1 MLKKSILC
9 MLIPPC
15 VDKALSVRIIKVLLI
30 PLLLTSLFN
39 TNANALSSLQ
49 QSACTVLLCLS
60 ASAGTRPHECSA
72 PIRKFLK
79 DTLNPRKWYKTVT
92 NRKNFLKLCP
102 TGTNP
107 QIEQAVAN
115 SNQDDPNLDEYANA
129 VATINPDECSADY
142 LNNHVDIQILRG
154 IRPVYEKQVPISQ
167 LSKYQNIKSIK
178 PVLMNPA
185 CNSIYKSKYQE
196 LKEPTN
202 TCNTQQSYTFQDWNN
217 GYTKKQISHKEYL
230 SLDDNQRAKYE
241 QQVSYSY
248 KDYIKYKKQKNKYQK
263 QVKDGMITQ
272 RCVNNNS
279 NDGTTCYYT
288 FFYKII
294 PINKKCWI
302 D

>member
-1 MLKKSILC
+1 MLKKSVIKIV
-9 MLIPPC
+9 LIT
-15 VDKALSVRIIKVLLI
+15 A
-30 PLLLTSLFN
+30 LLTSLFS
-39 TNANALSSLQ
+39 TNANALTSLQ

-60 ASAGTRPHECSA
+60 ASLGTRPHECSA

-79 DTLNPRKWYKTVT
+79 DTLNPRKVWKTIS

-107 QIEQAVAN
+107 QINQAVAGLEEN
-115 SNQDDPNLDEYANA
+115 DPDLEEYTNA
-129 VATINPDECSADY
+129 VASVNPDECSADY
-142 LNNHVDIQILRG
+142 LNNHVDIQISRDLR
-154 IRPVYEKQVPISQ
+154 IVYKKQVPISQ
-167 LSKYQNIKSIK
+167 LSNYQKIKSIK

-196 LKEPTN
+196 LKKPTN
-202 TCNTQQSYTFQDWNN
+202 ICNTQQSYTFQEWNS
-217 GYTKKQISHKEYL
+217 GYTKKQISQKEYL
-230 SLDDNQRAKYE
+230 SLDDNQRTKYE
-241 QQVSYSY
+241 QKVSYSY
-248 KDYIKYKKQKNKYQK
+248 KNYIKYKKQKNKYQK
-263 QVKDGMITQ
+263 QVKDGMITE

>member
-1 MLKKSILC
+1 MLKKS
-9 MLIPPC
+9 
-15 VDKALSVRIIKVLLI
+15 VIKIVLTTT
-30 PLLLTSLFN
+30 LLTSLFSI
-39 TNANALSSLQ
+39 NANALTGPQ
-49 QSACTVLLCLS
+49 QLACEVLLCLS
-60 ASAGTRPHECSA
+60 ASAGTRPHECEA

-79 DTLNPRKWYKTVT
+79 DTLNPRKVWKTIS
-92 NRKNFLKLCP
+92 NRRNFLKMCP

-107 QIEQAVAN
+107 QVEQAVAGLEEN
-115 SNQDDPNLDEYANA
+115 DPDLEEYANA
-129 VATINPDECSADY
+129 VATINPDECSANY
-142 LNNHVDIQILRG
+142 LNNHVDIQISRG
-154 IRPVYEKQVPISQ
+154 LRPVYKKQVPISE

-196 LKEPTN
+196 LKKPTN
-202 TCNTQQSYTFQDWNN
+202 TCNTQKSYTFQEWNS
-217 GYTKKQISHKEYL
+217 GYTKKQISQKEYL

-263 QVKDGMITQ
+263 QVKDGMITE
-272 RCVNNNS
+272 RCVNDTLNPRKVWNS
-279 NDGTTCYYT
+279 GDNGHNCYYT